1 MDLIKASILPGFME
15 LLPDDQIVFNTIKN
29 KIIKTFEDHAF
40 KAIETPVIEKKEI
53 LLAKGGGET
62 SKQVYSI
69 DHESRDMALR
79 FDLTVPLARYVAQ
92 HYHELDF
99 PFRRYHVSKVY
110 RGERNQ
116 KGRYKEFYQCD
127 IDIIGDK
134 ELNIHNDAE
143 IPYIMYKA
151 FEAINVEGL
160 VININNRKLL
170 TGYFNYLGIDNRVDI
185 LRLIDKKDKMDI
197 DKFKSL
203 LEEELADSNKYERL
217 LEFITIDGSNEE
229 ILDKLKGLKVDNEE
243 FVIGLDELDTVYTYM
258 KLFGMDDESIK
269 INLYITRG
277 LDYYTGMVYES
288 FIKGHENLGSV
299 CSGGRYDDLASNYTK
314 QKLPGVG
321 MSIGLTRLY
330 FILSQAGLIDIKAR
344 PYCELLIIPMEGA
357 LEYSMGLLNQLR
369 SSGIRSQIYFEKN
382 KMGKIFSYAD
392 KENIPYVAIIGEE
405 EMKENKISLKNM
417 KTGHQEAISRDE
429 IKTIREKI

>member
-1 MDLIKASILPGFME
+1 MDLVKASILPGFME
-15 LLPDDQIVFNTIKN
+15 LLPSDQIVFNTMKN

-40 KAIETPVIEKKEI
+40 KAIETPIIEKKEI

-62 SKQVYSI
+62 SKQIYSI

-134 ELNIHNDAE
+134 GLNIHNDAE

-160 VININNRKLL
+160 IININNRKLL
-170 TGYFNYLGIDNRVDI
+170 TGYFDSIGIENHVDV

-197 DKFKSL
+197 GKFKTL
-203 LEEELADSNKYERL
+203 LEEELGDFDKYEKL
-217 LEFITIDGSNEE
+217 LKFITIEGSNEQ
-229 ILDKLKGLKVDNEE
+229 ILAKLRDLKVKNDE
-243 FVIGLDELDTVYTYM
+243 FIAGLDELDTVYTYM
-258 KLFGMDDESIK
+258 KLFGMNDESIK

-288 FIKGHENLGSV
+288 FIKGHKNLGSV

-314 QKLPGVG
+314 EKLPGVG

-330 FILSQAGLIDIKAR
+330 FILSQAGLIDIEAR
-344 PYCELLIIPMEGA
+344 PYCELLIIPMKGA
-357 LEYSMGLLNQLR
+357 LEYSMGLLKELR
-369 SSGIRSQIYFEKN
+369 SNSIRSQIYFEKN

-405 EMKENKISLKNM
+405 EMKDNKISLKNM
-417 KTGHQEAISRDE
+417 KTGDQEAISRDE
-429 IKTIREKI
+429 IGKIIEKI